1 MEQHL
6 TTATRQTDGPDF
18 LPLPAKI
25 IIRTTVRVR
34 RREVTIITTRLE
46 EVEDRLVEIE
56 TTGIIEIVI
65 EIITIDLLR
74 RRTHHRHLRRRRRRL
89 RVETSFTADVHTTKR
104 RRNVKSDEK
113 KEVIYFFFEQTL
125 LLNSANGRLKSYEIP
140 F

>member
-89 RVETSFTADVHTTKR
+89 RVETSFTADEHTTKR

>member
-113 KEVIYFFFEQTL
+113 KEVIYFFLEQTL